1 MLWLKLYRFISD
13 EGKAFAI
20 DYVGDFNFRVVMPI
34 IGKNGRKILPSLLRQ
49 DIAIVATVLFG
60 NADIF
65 NSGLHSN
72 RSRLTKRAL
81 SNALLRR
88 YK

>member
-1 MLWLKLYRFISD
+1 
-13 EGKAFAI
+13 
-20 DYVGDFNFRVVMPI
+20 
-34 IGKNGRKILPSLLRQ
+34 LPSLLRQ